1 MAATRHRKK
10 TAPPKAPSTPSLSPV
25 AVRFEST
32 SSAITGLCLLYGAG
46 LGLFYLMQLDP
57 LNSFHDSLYSTLW
70 TCVLGF
76 HMGYVVSPTSPFSLR
91 AIRLLTYLDCVLFA
105 TLPHLSVCKSGTGRA
120 TGAAQGAASILV
132 CCRAFQ
138 LLHRIEEN
146 DPSWVKNWGRW
157 RRYYAG
163 CGLSWHDLDDTCTKT
178 APTGHASQLFKELCQ
193 YLAVL
198 IIPSYIISTMP
209 VPSSTF
215 SLNMTVRS
223 FAMSGAMVAAFNVF
237 DLAYRLLIGAVH
249 GIAVKSIMADDF
261 WGNKTVAEI
270 WKGWNLPIQRLLAS
284 GVYQPLRKR
293 GTPRPLARLCVFA
306 VSGVGHIYPCYCAGL
321 GGVQIGCKL
330 TLVLFCLVVEGSLFV
345 VVSNMCVVADPEL
358 LLSLQSC
365 CCFLWCKLC
374 W

>member
-1 MAATRHRKK
+1 
-10 TAPPKAPSTPSLSPV
+10 
-25 AVRFEST
+25 
-32 SSAITGLCLLYGAG
+32 
-46 LGLFYLMQLDP
+46 
-57 LNSFHDSLYSTLW
+57 
-70 TCVLGF
+70 
-76 HMGYVVSPTSPFSLR
+76 
-91 AIRLLTYLDCVLFA
+91 
-105 TLPHLSVCKSGTGRA
+105 
-120 TGAAQGAASILV
+120 
-132 CCRAFQ
+132 
-138 LLHRIEEN
+138 
-146 DPSWVKNWGRW
+146 
-157 RRYYAG
+157 
-163 CGLSWHDLDDTCTKT
+163 LDDTCTKT

-237 DLAYRLLIGAVH
+237 DLAYRLLISAVH

-330 TLVLFCLVVEGSLFV
+330 TFV
-345 VVSNMCVVADPEL
+345 WFGRGGVSF
-358 LLSLQSC
+358 C
-365 CCFLWCKLC
+365 CCFKHVCC
-374 W
+374 G